1 VPLRL
6 LRSPKWLVSQGR
18 LTNIGKLMLDQFLL
32 ERAEVLS
39 KPKKTNDRRGELRPL
54 DISYLNIGG
63 TDKGKSKS
71 KPDSQ
76 TTATHPSHLEDE
88 YPKIGAHVAT
98 PLSHLGPGM
107 KDEDLFVPPPEN
119 DHAWRRE
126 RRRRDCECYG
136 VSQSTQYYAFSS

>member
-1 VPLRL
+1 
-6 LRSPKWLVSQGR
+6 
-18 LTNIGKLMLDQFLL
+18 MLDQFLL